1 MLSFLDQ
8 ETEYILKQCL
18 DNESTYPQILRD
30 MLKQCNDPL
39 EDKRL
44 RGRISTLIKGEYLS
58 KITWGD
64 NLPISGCVE
73 PKGLDYFK
81 RKEIYVRAMLRK
93 NPAFSLSVES
103 EECLKRLIEIQSDEP
118 YIMINQEIGTVSTVQ
133 DLVNQGFIQLG
144 TQGISYF
151 MTGEF
156 IALVMVLPKGRS
168 YFQDKENYI
177 EEILTFPQYSNST
190 QINISGGDNSQ
201 IQVGIANS
209 AQSVEYDFD
218 LAQNALNEI
227 LSKIDEL
234 ELKLDQKQDLLENIE
249 EAQKLVKE
257 KKKGPLK
264 SILKGIWD
272 VIKDVGCSIASSLI
286 ISQLHL

>member
-1 MLSFLDQ
+1 MLNFLDQ
-8 ETEYILKQCL
+8 ETEFILKQCL

-39 EDKRL
+39 EDKHL

-64 NLPISGCVE
+64 NLPIYGRVE

-118 YIMINQEIGTVSTVQ
+118 YIMINQEIGTASTVQ

-190 QINISGGDNSQ
+190 QINISSGDNSQ

-264 SILKGIWD
+264 LILKGIWE
-272 VIKDVGCSIASSLI
+272 VIKDVVCSVAGSLI